1 MQALLKQFQGYAK
14 DLSAAEDPTDVVRK
28 STSTVPYLGIPV
40 GKEALPTDLAGLVD
54 SMSVGQTIGPKE
66 SKQDNSL
73 NIVKLVAKQQL
84 LIPFSSV
91 LFRLAVLPQMT
102 LIKELTLSIKL
113 CQLEQT
119 LLPSLRNMVRKVLNN
134 G

>member
-1 MQALLKQFQGYAK
+1 MQTLLKQFQGYAK

-73 NIVKLVAKQQL
+73 NIVKLVAKQQA
-84 LIPFSSV
+84 P
-91 LFRLAVLPQMT
+91 
-102 LIKELTLSIKL
+102 
-113 CQLEQT
+113 
-119 LLPSLRNMVRKVLNN
+119 
-134 G
+134 